1 MRFFD
6 ASALVK
12 RYVREQDSARVRR
25 LLRGGSVAISRLSEV
40 EIVSALARLARDN
53 AISAAQRDRAV
64 TAFIADIMSWHVV
77 ELKADV
83 TAQARAL
90 LLRYALR
97 AGDALQLAAAL
108 VLQDG
113 LGQPLEGFVA
123 YDHRLVDA
131 ARGERLAVVTR

>member
-12 RYVREQDSARVRR
+12 RYIRKRESSRVRR
-25 LLRGGSVAISRLSEV
+25 LLRGESVAISRLSEV
-40 EIVSALARLARDN
+40 EVVSALARLARDN
-53 AISAAQRDRAV
+53 AISVAQRDRAV

-83 TAQARAL
+83 TAKARAL
-90 LLRYALR
+90 LLQYALR

-108 VLQDG
+108 VLQEG

-123 YDHRLVDA
+123 YDPRLIDA
-131 ARGERLAVVTR
+131 ARAERLAVVTR